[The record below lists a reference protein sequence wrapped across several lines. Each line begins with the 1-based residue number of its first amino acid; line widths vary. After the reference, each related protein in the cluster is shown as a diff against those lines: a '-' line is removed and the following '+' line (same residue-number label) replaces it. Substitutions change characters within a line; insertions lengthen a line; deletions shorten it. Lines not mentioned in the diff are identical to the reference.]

1 MKKQHRRPRRESPP
15 TTAAEGKLSAGALVE
30 VEIER
35 IVPGGAGLGH
45 ADGHTLFVQLA
56 APGDHVR
63 ARVERVRGKVAFASV
78 VEVITP
84 SPARVEPPCPYF
96 GRCGGC
102 DFQQLTYEAQLA
114 AKVEIIR
121 DCLRRIARVEPPARI
136 PITPSPAVWRYR
148 SRARWQHDP
157 VRQFLGYYELASHR
171 VCDVAEC
178 PVVLPEVQDKL
189 SHLRATLAAGGDFD
203 ETEEFQAVAG
213 DDGVSL
219 LPPLETDDA
228 RERFRDLAGE
238 RYHFDA
244 DCFFQINHALLEP
257 LLAEALKGT
266 TVEPDT
272 TGESKTTGESN
283 TTGESK
289 TISESDATGESGM
302 TGDTAALGGESN
314 ALSRESN
321 ALGETAV
328 DLYCG
333 VGLFTLPLARRFAR
347 VAAVEGNAAAT
358 GFARRNLAAAGL
370 TNASVH
376 TARVGEWLAAH
387 APSLP
392 PVDFLLLD
400 PPRAGAEPEALNGIL
415 LLRPRRIAYVSCD
428 PATLARDLRA
438 LFDAG
443 YTLDSIRAFD
453 MFPQTHHVETVVH
466 LTASAT

>member
-1 MKKQHRRPRRESPP
+1 MKKHHRPRRESPLA
-15 TTAAEGKLSAGALVE
+15 TGKLSVGASVE

-45 ADGHTLFVQLA
+45 ADDYTIFVTLA
-56 APGDHVR
+56 APGDRVR
-63 ARVERVRGKVAFASV
+63 ARVERVRGKVAFATV
-78 VEVITP
+78 AEIIKP
-84 SPARVEPPCPYF
+84 SPARIEPPCPYF

-102 DFQQLTYEAQLA
+102 DFQQLTYEAQLQ

-121 DCLRRIARVEPPARI
+121 DCLRRIARHDPPAEI
-136 PITPSPAVWRYR
+136 PITPSPAVWHYR

-178 PVVLPEVQDKL
+178 PVVLPEVQARL
-189 SHLRATLAAGGDFD
+189 SRLRAALADGEFD

-219 LPPLETDDA
+219 LPPLAADDA
-228 RERFRDLAGE
+228 RERFRHLAGE
-238 RYHFDA
+238 RYRFDA

-257 LLAEALKGT
+257 LLAEALK
-266 TVEPDT
+266 DAS
-272 TGESKTTGESN
+272 GE
-283 TTGESK
+283 
-289 TISESDATGESGM
+289 
-302 TGDTAALGGESN
+302 AAL
-314 ALSRESN
+314 
-321 ALGETAV
+321 

-347 VAAVEGNAAAT
+347 VNAVEGNAAAT
-358 GFARRNLAAAGL
+358 RFARLNLADAAL
-370 TNASVH
+370 TNAAVH

-387 APSLP
+387 ARQLA

-400 PPRAGAEPEALNGIL
+400 PPRAGAEPEALAAIL
-415 LLRPRRIAYVSCD
+415 ALNPRHIAYVSCD

-443 YTLDSIRAFD
+443 YTLDSLRAFD

-466 LTASAT
+466 LTAAAVKT